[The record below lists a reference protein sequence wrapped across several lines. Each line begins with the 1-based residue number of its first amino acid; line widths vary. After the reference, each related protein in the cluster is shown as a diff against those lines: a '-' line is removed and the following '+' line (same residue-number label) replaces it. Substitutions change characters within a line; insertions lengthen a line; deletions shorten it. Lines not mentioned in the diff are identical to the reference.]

1 MKQLLKTTDK
11 KAVESFLD
19 QLYYQ
24 AACDTGNTRALIRH
38 YYVKGNGDYEEVA
51 QVSYNFTTGKYII
64 RM

>member
-11 KAVESFLD
+11 KAVESFLS

-24 AACDTGNTRALIRH
+24 SAYDTGDTRAMIRH
-38 YYVKGNGDYEEVA
+38 YCVKGNGDYEEVA
-51 QVSYNFTTGKYII
+51 QVSYNFTTGAYII